1 MFLLLPF
8 FCLFLS
14 GMAHLAFLKKA
25 GEWRMPGF
33 GPESY
38 DTIVPRTF
46 RMERVDIDPH
56 ILEQENQPKEKEKR
70 NEMPIALERETP
82 QIGDGKV
89 ASSAINLLPHPKE
102 SIPLEKPSSLD
113 TSSGLEDLLVKVPSI
128 KEVSDGGNM
137 GEDPLK
143 MPESKETETE
153 SVGRMALPGNARFSS
168 LDELLATKGLVK
180 QNTAPI
186 LMPTDLLFEYDS
198 DVLKPQAA
206 ATLEKLASLIKKNKE
221 ASFQIEGHT
230 DSFGGDEYNIQ
241 LSLRRAEAVKTWL
254 KSIMGLDAGHISTL
268 GLGKSRLLVPS
279 TGTVEQQQINRRVEI
294 VISLPK

>member
-1 MFLLLPF
+1 
-8 FCLFLS
+8 
-14 GMAHLAFLKKA
+14 
-25 GEWRMPGF
+25 
-33 GPESY
+33 
-38 DTIVPRTF
+38 
-46 RMERVDIDPH
+46 
-56 ILEQENQPKEKEKR
+56 
-70 NEMPIALERETP
+70 
-82 QIGDGKV
+82 
-89 ASSAINLLPHPKE
+89 
-102 SIPLEKPSSLD
+102 
-113 TSSGLEDLLVKVPSI
+113 
-128 KEVSDGGNM
+128 
-137 GEDPLK
+137 
-143 MPESKETETE
+143 
-153 SVGRMALPGNARFSS
+153 MALPGNARFSS